1 MLEDAGVVGPA
12 VGAGP
17 RQIIMEEMEIQAL
30 LQSES
35 DTSEETIA
43 EVEMPQ
49 EVPEEIEHI
58 SYELETEEET
68 I

>member
-1 MLEDAGVVGPA
+1 MD
-12 VGAGP
+12 
-17 RQIIMEEMEIQAL
+17 EMEIQAL

-58 SYELETEEET
+58 SYEQETEEET